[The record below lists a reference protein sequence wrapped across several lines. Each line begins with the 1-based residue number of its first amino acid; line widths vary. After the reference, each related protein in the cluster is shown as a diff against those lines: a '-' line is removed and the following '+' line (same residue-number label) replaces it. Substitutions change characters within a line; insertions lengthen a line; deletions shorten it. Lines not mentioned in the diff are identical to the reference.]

1 MILRIVAAGCLVV
14 ALAGQGARAAEG
26 GYSNY
31 VPGTYGD
38 FGMAL
43 APTEKWTLRND
54 IYYYDASASRS
65 VLSGDLVV
73 GIDLEFLM
81 NFTTVVFKPGV
92 ELFGAQ
98 YVTGIFVPVV
108 DLDLSASLSGGVR
121 PSASATARPAWA
133 TSR

>member
-31 VPGTYGD
+31 LPGTYGD

-54 IYYYDASASRS
+54 VYFYDASASRS
-65 VLSGDLVV
+65 VLSGDIVARRS
-73 GIDLEFLM
+73 
-81 NFTTVVFKPGV
+81 TP
-92 ELFGAQ
+92 
-98 YVTGIFVPVV
+98 
-108 DLDLSASLSGGVR
+108 
-121 PSASATARPAWA
+121 PSRSPSSCRPATT
-133 TSR
+133 TSTFSSFAMDW